1 MSLRQQSPVDPIN
14 VRSSFCPESLLLP
27 QTRSC
32 PSSFA
37 ASNFPASH
45 ASPCLSTSYKARPS
59 RPLECT
65 SLSHVLPMA
74 RYMWLP
80 LGFAAHPN
88 LAYSYPTIRHAMC
101 STQKPCR
108 TEERFIMVFNFY
120 ISLAMEGHLIY
131 INCPMYPPGKAGYL
145 RYLSLLNH
153 PNKLFI
159 QNLVVY

>member
-1 MSLRQQSPVDPIN
+1 MPMSLRPPSPMDPTN
-14 VRSSFCPESLLLP
+14 VRSSFCPEYLLFP

-74 RYMWLP
+74 SYMWLL
-80 LGFAAHPN
+80 LGLAAHPN
-88 LAYSYPTIRHAMC
+88 LAYSYPTIRPQCVLPRSPAELKKGLSC
-101 STQKPCR
+101 I
-108 TEERFIMVFNFY
+108 FI
-120 ISLAMEGHLIY
+120 
-131 INCPMYPPGKAGYL
+131 
-145 RYLSLLNH
+145 
-153 PNKLFI
+153 FI
-159 QNLVVY
+159 FHWQWKVI